1 MNIVTLAK
9 VMGTSYAVAKEVNN
23 ILKKYRQIEN
33 KRPRYRKV
41 RKGKKY

>member
-9 VMGTSYAVAKEVNN
+9 VLGTSYAVAKEIDTV
-23 ILKKYRQIEN
+23 LKKFRQAEH
-33 KRPRYRKV
+33 KRSGYRKV